1 MSIASALMGFTC
13 NDNNEHEGNDDGNN
27 NDDGNDDNDGN
38 DDDDGN
44 DDNDDEVEKRTAD
57 EIQTTVISES
67 S

>member
-13 NDNNEHEGNDDGNN
+13 NDNNEHEGN
-27 NDDGNDDNDGN
+27 
-38 DDDDGN
+38 DDGN